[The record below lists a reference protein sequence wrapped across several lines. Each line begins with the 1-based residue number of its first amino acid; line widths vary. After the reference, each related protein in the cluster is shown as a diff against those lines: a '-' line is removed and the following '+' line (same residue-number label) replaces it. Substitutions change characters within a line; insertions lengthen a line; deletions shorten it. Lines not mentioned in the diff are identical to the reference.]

1 MELKPMT
8 DEQLQ
13 AKIKEL
19 REQRDAIIVQ
29 LGALST
35 ELLARQVPNQAT
47 ILPFV
52 RANPG
57 EGW

>member
-1 MELKPMT
+1 MDIQPMT

-13 AKIKEL
+13 EKMKEL
-19 REQRDAIIVQ
+19 REQRDEIIVQ

-35 ELLARQVPNQAT
+35 ELLARQAPNQAT
-47 ILPFV
+47 ILPFI